1 MYFAHSAQLRHVR
14 RGERGTADALRLG
27 RLVCSTANEAIDQPR
42 GMYRGYRHRVPRRST
57 HLQQLQLHL
66 VTTSNRSVSYGSHAG
81 TRGHADTDAEAIKMT
96 AQARQKRVYADAG
109 GLSIVHTRPPLWDLI
124 FLFDTRVRR
133 QVTRHMVVP
142 CAHAVLCICSKGR
155 EQLGV
160 PSF

>member
-1 MYFAHSAQLRHVR
+1 MCHLW
-14 RGERGTADALRLG
+14 T
-27 RLVCSTANEAIDQPR
+27 I
-42 GMYRGYRHRVPRRST
+42 RVGAPKVARRSDPGPDRT
-57 HLQQLQLHL
+57 IFPVVAVFQLHL
-66 VTTSNRSVSYGSHAG
+66 VTTAAIDGNRSVSYGSHAG

-142 CAHAVLCICSKGR
+142 CAHAVL
-155 EQLGV
+155 
-160 PSF
+160 